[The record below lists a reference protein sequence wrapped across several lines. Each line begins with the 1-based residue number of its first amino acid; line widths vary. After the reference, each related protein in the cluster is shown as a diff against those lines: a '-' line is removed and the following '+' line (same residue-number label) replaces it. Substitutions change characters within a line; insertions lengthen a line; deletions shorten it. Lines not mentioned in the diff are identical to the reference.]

1 MEEKTKLTREEAL
14 RRWKDSKETKRRL
27 MAKLEGLVR
36 DNYQEKTGKEPLM
49 VESW

>member
-14 RRWKDSKETKRRL
+14 RRWKASKETKCRL

-49 VESW
+49 VEKW